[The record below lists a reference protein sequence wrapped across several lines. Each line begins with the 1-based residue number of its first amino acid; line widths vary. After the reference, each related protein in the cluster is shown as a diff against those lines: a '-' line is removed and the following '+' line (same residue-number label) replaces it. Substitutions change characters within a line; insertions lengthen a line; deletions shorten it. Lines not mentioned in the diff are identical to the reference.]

1 MNYFDEF
8 VENRNNN
15 TIKNYNENYKDGELW
30 YIFMNDG
37 YCDLDKDEFP
47 IDINYEMPER
57 YLQPPYITEHLLVA
71 GKTETY
77 Q

>member
-15 TIKNYNENYKDGELW
+15 TIKNYNENYKDDELW

-37 YCDLDKDEFP
+37 NGE
-47 IDINYEMPER
+47 I
-57 YLQPPYITEHLLVA
+57 
-71 GKTETY
+71 
-77 Q
+77 